1 MELFYCEYDQHII
14 TEENGKFG
22 VLDKKGNVL
31 MPFRYDNIYVA
42 NSSRESIGFVF
53 CQNSKYGY
61 VAFSK
66 SKNPEINE
74 NGIEWKNANGC
85 ATAFLPSVYDRI
97 EATQNGL
104 VLCQNTR
111 EGEIR
116 AWYDHISRKLHRD
129 LYWVRN
135 FGCFDNFLISGA
147 ASSMPTLKKAGED
160 EWVKFPK
167 SSYAEPW
174 QELPIDTV
182 GVRCILCMEEIPTAY
197 VEYGDGEKITDDCVV
212 DGYEYFFLLL
222 YKDGWMPTP
231 SKRSLAELYSDLP
244 TVMEEIKIRKN
255 AKDGSEKKQ
264 PPSPLYKYEKQNE
277 D

>member
-1 MELFYCEYDQHII
+1 METFYCEYDQHII
-14 TEENGKFG
+14 AEEYGKFG
-22 VLDKKGNVL
+22 ILDKSGHVL

-53 CQNSKYGY
+53 CQNSKFGY

-66 SKNPEINE
+66 SKDPEINE
-74 NGIEWKNANGC
+74 NGIAWESANGC

-97 EATQNGL
+97 ETTQNGL
-104 VLCQNTR
+104 VLYQNTS

-116 AWYDHISRKLHRD
+116 AWYDYMSRKLHRD
-129 LYWVRN
+129 LYWIRN
-135 FGCFDNFLISGA
+135 FGCFDNFLISGVE
-147 ASSMPTLKKAGED
+147 SSMPTLKKAGED

-174 QELPIDTV
+174 QEIPIDAL
-182 GVRCILCMEEIPTAY
+182 GVRCILCMEEIPTVYA
-197 VEYGDGEKITDDCVV
+197 EYDDGEKITDDCVV

-231 SKRSLAELYSDLP
+231 SKRNLAELYADLP
-244 TVMEEIKIRKN
+244 AVMEEIKIRKE
-255 AKDGSEKKQ
+255 AKDESKKKQ
-264 PPSPLYKYEKQNE
+264 ASSPLYKYEKQKE